1 MKGCLM
7 DNKIKRKV
15 KLTQVYNT
23 ELQVLICIVM
33 PIVIGQIARIY
44 DTKYAFNLYSFIIY
58 TIFGFIAFAVLAVV
72 VFVLMVVVR
81 YIKVLPRVIR
91 AKNNLSKMSLTYDEL
106 EKLNINSLEEY
117 FDYVRKNIKTTHD
130 IFDDDSVNY
139 TFDLKDEVFFTKEQS
154 RQFSEF
160 THQLILDTCEGKL
173 NQWKDDSRFKD
184 SPVKLYLFKNADIR
198 LVHRTVFESSP
209 NKEIFE
215 GVYASYYDQ
224 IDVKVDRC
232 I

>member
-1 MKGCLM
+1 M

-15 KLTQVYNT
+15 KLTKVFDT
-23 ELQVLICIVM
+23 ELQVLITVVM
-33 PIVIGQIARIY
+33 SIALGQLSRIY
-44 DTKYAFNLYSFIIY
+44 GTTDTFNLSSFIIY
-58 TIFGFIAFAVLAVV
+58 TLWGFILFATLAV
-72 VFVLMVVVR
+72 FVYALMVIVR
-81 YIKVLPRVIR
+81 YFNVLPRVIR
-91 AKNNLSKMSLTYDEL
+91 AKNNISKMPLTYDEL

-117 FDYVRKNIKTTHD
+117 FDYVRKNIKTSHD

-139 TFDLKDEVFFTKEQS
+139 TFELNDEIFFTKEQS

-160 THQLILDTCEGKL
+160 TQQLILDTCEGKL

-184 SPVKLYLFKNADIR
+184 SPVKLYLFKGAEIR
-198 LVHRTVFESSP
+198 LVHNTIFKSSP

-224 IDVKVDRC
+224 IDVIVDRC

>member
-1 MKGCLM
+1 M

-15 KLTQVYNT
+15 KLTKVFDT
-23 ELQVLICIVM
+23 ELQVFITVVM
-33 PIVIGQIARIY
+33 SIALGQLSRIY
-44 DTKYAFNLYSFIIY
+44 GTTDKFNLGSFIIY
-58 TIFGFIAFAVLAVV
+58 TLWGFILFAALT
-72 VFVLMVVVR
+72 VFVYALMVIVR
-81 YIKVLPRVIR
+81 YLSALPRVIR
-91 AKNNLSKMSLTYDEL
+91 AKNNISKMPLTYDEL

-117 FDYVRKNIKTTHD
+117 FEYVRENIKTTHD

-139 TFDLKDEVFFTKEQS
+139 TFELNDEVFFTKEQS

-184 SPVKLYLFKNADIR
+184 SPVKLYLFKGAEIR
-198 LVHRTVFESSP
+198 LVHNTIFKSSP

-224 IDVKVDRC
+224 IDVIVDRC

>member
-1 MKGCLM
+1 MN
-7 DNKIKRKV
+7 NKIKRKV
-15 KLTQVYNT
+15 KLTKVFDT
-23 ELQVLICIVM
+23 ELQVLITVVM
-33 PIVIGQIARIY
+33 SIALGQLSRIY
-44 DTKYAFNLYSFIIY
+44 GTTDKFNLSSFIIY
-58 TIFGFIAFAVLAVV
+58 TFWGFILFVTLAV
-72 VFVLMVVVR
+72 FVYALMVIVR
-81 YIKVLPRVIR
+81 YLSVLPRVIR
-91 AKNNLSKMSLTYDEL
+91 AKNNISKMPLTYDEL

-117 FDYVRKNIKTTHD
+117 FEYVRENIKTTHD

-139 TFDLKDEVFFTKEQS
+139 TFELNDEVFFTKEQS

-184 SPVKLYLFKNADIR
+184 SPVKLYLFKDAEIR

-215 GVYASYYDQ
+215 GVYASYYDKF
-224 IDVKVDRC
+224 DVIVDRC
-232 I
+232 V

>member
-1 MKGCLM
+1 M

-15 KLTQVYNT
+15 KLTKVFDT
-23 ELQVLICIVM
+23 ELQVLISVVM
-33 PIVIGQIARIY
+33 SIALGQLARIHDAT
-44 DTKYAFNLYSFIIY
+44 DTLNLGSFIIY
-58 TIFGFIAFAVLAVV
+58 TLWGFILFATLAVFV
-72 VFVLMVVVR
+72 YVLMVIVR
-81 YIKVLPRVIR
+81 YLSVLPRVIR
-91 AKNNLSKMSLTYDEL
+91 AKNNISKMPLTYDEL

-117 FDYVRKNIKTTHD
+117 FEYVRENIKTTHD

-139 TFDLKDEVFFTKEQS
+139 TFELNDEIFFTKEQS

-160 THQLILDTCEGKL
+160 TRQLILDTCEGKL

-184 SPVKLYLFKNADIR
+184 SPVKLYLFKGAEIR
-198 LVHRTVFESSP
+198 LVHRTIFESSP

-224 IDVKVDRC
+224 IDVIVDRC

>member
-1 MKGCLM
+1 M

-23 ELQVLICIVM
+23 ELQVLICIALSVLF
-33 PIVIGQIARIY
+33 GQIVRIY
-44 DTKYAFNLYSFIIY
+44 GTKDAFNLTSFVFF
-58 TIFGFIAFAVLAVV
+58 TIVGFITFI
-72 VFVLMVVVR
+72 FVSMTVYILTVIVR
-81 YIKVLPRVIR
+81 YFKVLPRVIR
-91 AKNNLSKMSLTYDEL
+91 AKNNLSKMPLTYDEL

-117 FDYVRKNIKTTHD
+117 FDYVRENIKTTHD

-139 TFDLKDEVFFTKEQS
+139 TFELNDKVFFTKEQS

-184 SPVKLYLFKNADIR
+184 SPVKLYLFKNAEIR

-224 IDVKVDRC
+224 FDVIVDRC

>member
-1 MKGCLM
+1 MS
-7 DNKIKRKV
+7 NKIKRKV
-15 KLTQVYNT
+15 KLTKVYST
-23 ELQVLICIVM
+23 ELQVLICVVM
-33 PIVIGQIARIY
+33 PIVLGQLARIY
-44 DTKYAFNLYSFIIY
+44 DATDTFNLGSFIIY
-58 TIFGFIAFAVLAVV
+58 TFLGFILFAVLIVV
-72 VFVLMVVVR
+72 VYMLMITVR
-81 YIKVLPRVIR
+81 YFKVLPCVIR
-91 AKNNLSKMSLTYDEL
+91 AKNNLSKMPLTYDEL

-117 FDYVRKNIKTTHD
+117 FDYVRENIKTTHD

-173 NQWKDDSRFKD
+173 NQWKDNSRFKD
-184 SPVKLYLFKNADIR
+184 SPVKLYLFKDAEIR
-198 LVHRTVFESSP
+198 LVHKSLFEKSSP
-209 NKEIFE
+209 LKEISE

-232 I
+232 F

>member
-1 MKGCLM
+1 M

-15 KLTQVYNT
+15 KLTKVFDT
-23 ELQVLICIVM
+23 ELQVLITVVM
-33 PIVIGQIARIY
+33 SIALGQLARIY
-44 DTKYAFNLYSFIIY
+44 GTTDTFNLGSFIIY
-58 TIFGFIAFAVLAVV
+58 TLCGFILFVTLAV
-72 VFVLMVVVR
+72 FVYALMVIVR
-81 YIKVLPRVIR
+81 YLSVLPRVIR
-91 AKNNLSKMSLTYDEL
+91 AKNNISKMPLTYDEL

-117 FDYVRKNIKTTHD
+117 FDYVRKNIKTSHD

-139 TFDLKDEVFFTKEQS
+139 TFELNDEIFFTKEQS

-160 THQLILDTCEGKL
+160 TQQLILDTCEGKL

-184 SPVKLYLFKNADIR
+184 SPVKLYLFKGAEIC
-198 LVHRTVFESSP
+198 LVHRTIFKSSP

-215 GVYASYYDQ
+215 GVYASYYDK
-224 IDVKVDRC
+224 IDVIVDRC

>member
-1 MKGCLM
+1 M

-23 ELQVLICIVM
+23 ELQVLICTVLS
-33 PIVIGQIARIY
+33 VLFGQIARIY
-44 DTKYAFNLYSFIIY
+44 GAKDAFNLTSFVLF
-58 TIFGFIAFAVLAVV
+58 TIVGFIAFI
-72 VFVLMVVVR
+72 FVSMIVYMLMIIVR
-81 YIKVLPRVIR
+81 YFKALPYVIR
-91 AKNNLSKMSLTYDEL
+91 AKNNLSKLPLTCDEL

-117 FDYVRKNIKTTHD
+117 FDYVRENIKTTHD
-130 IFDDDSVNY
+130 IFDDDSINY

-184 SPVKLYLFKNADIR
+184 SPVKLYLFKNAEIR

-209 NKEIFE
+209 NKEISE

-224 IDVKVDRC
+224 FDVIVDRC

>member
-1 MKGCLM
+1 MEDFTYAL
-7 DNKIKRKV
+7 
-15 KLTQVYNT
+15 
-23 ELQVLICIVM
+23 LIF
-33 PIVIGQIARIY
+33 IG
-44 DTKYAFNLYSFIIY
+44 II
-58 TIFGFIAFAVLAVV
+58 LVV
-72 VFVLMVVVR
+72 VYVLMVIVR
-81 YIKVLPRVIR
+81 YFSVLPRVIR
-91 AKNNLSKMSLTYDEL
+91 AKNNISKMPLTYDEL

-117 FDYVRKNIKTTHD
+117 FDYVRENIKTAHD

-139 TFDLKDEVFFTKEQS
+139 TFDLKDKVFFTKEQS

-173 NQWKDDSRFKD
+173 KQWKDDSKFKD
-184 SPVKLYLFKNADIR
+184 SPVKLYLFKDAEIR
-198 LVHRTVFESSP
+198 LVHKSLFEKSSP
-209 NKEIFE
+209 LKEIAE

>member
-1 MKGCLM
+1 M

-15 KLTQVYNT
+15 KLTKVFDT
-23 ELQVLICIVM
+23 ELQVFITVVM
-33 PIVIGQIARIY
+33 SIALGQLSRIY
-44 DTKYAFNLYSFIIY
+44 GTTDTFNLSSFIIY
-58 TIFGFIAFAVLAVV
+58 TLGGFILFATLAV
-72 VFVLMVVVR
+72 FVYMLMVIVR
-81 YIKVLPRVIR
+81 YLSVLPRVIR
-91 AKNNLSKMSLTYDEL
+91 AKNNISKMPLTYDEL

-117 FDYVRKNIKTTHD
+117 FDYVRENIKTTHD

-139 TFDLKDEVFFTKEQS
+139 TFELNDEVFFTKEQS

-184 SPVKLYLFKNADIR
+184 SPVKLYLFKDAEIR
-198 LVHRTVFESSP
+198 LVHKTVFESSP

-224 IDVKVDRC
+224 IDVIVDRC